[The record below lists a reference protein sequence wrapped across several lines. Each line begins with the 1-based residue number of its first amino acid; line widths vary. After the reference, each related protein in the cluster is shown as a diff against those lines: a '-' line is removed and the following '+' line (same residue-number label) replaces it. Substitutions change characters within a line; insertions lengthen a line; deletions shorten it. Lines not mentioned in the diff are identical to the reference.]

1 VTSSGGTEG
10 VATAAAR
17 RVIPAIFVLS
27 RTTSCSASTESRSLG
42 GRTLRDV
49 PRSVLRSKPAA
60 GTPCRRCR
68 GRSALCLPGQ
78 DPCRLAA
85 TSCTT
90 SQSHCPHG
98 KTAGGC
104 LRIALR
110 LAQSSMHCVA
120 IGSSRQP
127 RRARVGPA
135 CCFLACS
142 FALGAFATVGLC
154 WMAAWDEYMPSPHGL
169 AQYQFLPDADLI
181 GSGDSG
187 EWRPT
192 PLKWW
197 AALTP
202 RSWHVGPRVWADRD
216 KAEQRI
222 AYPQVTGEAEDA
234 LGELWSV
241 MWRPGPGL
249 SDSLVLRR
257 AVYVDP
263 SSAEPNER
271 RRADLNLALDF
282 GVEPRVSSP
291 LPSSLVGRG
300 IPACT
305 SFSNETLGAWS
316 EVVLPSW
323 AVILGAEPDS
333 DDRLNLTDSEPDGDA
348 LQRAAW
354 SAIGETVEEHR
365 AYGWPLRSMHV
376 RGWRRRLD
384 WFGDEGSSQ
393 RFTDEWASDGLGE
406 MPPLGFYDAALQ
418 LRLPATGLPWK
429 PLWLPFLANSLILGV
444 PLTLAGFG
452 VSRAARWGFAKFRG
466 RCDTCP
472 TCGYPRKGLARGA
485 ACPECGE
492 A

>member
-1 VTSSGGTEG
+1 
-10 VATAAAR
+10 
-17 RVIPAIFVLS
+17 
-27 RTTSCSASTESRSLG
+27 
-42 GRTLRDV
+42 
-49 PRSVLRSKPAA
+49 
-60 GTPCRRCR
+60 
-68 GRSALCLPGQ
+68 
-78 DPCRLAA
+78 
-85 TSCTT
+85 
-90 SQSHCPHG
+90 
-98 KTAGGC
+98 
-104 LRIALR
+104 
-110 LAQSSMHCVA
+110 
-120 IGSSRQP
+120 
-127 RRARVGPA
+127 
-135 CCFLACS
+135 
-142 FALGAFATVGLC
+142 
-154 WMAAWDEYMPSPHGL
+154 
-169 AQYQFLPDADLI
+169 
-181 GSGDSG
+181 
-187 EWRPT
+187 
-192 PLKWW
+192 LKWW

-406 MPPLGFYDAALQ
+406 MPPLGFYDASRNRPSVEAAVAAVSRELTDPRRAAHACGLRRVTRRALG
-418 LRLPATGLPWK
+418 LCEVPRPMRHVPNVRLPAQGPRARRRVPRVRGGVNRCLSARNLLRNLLALARPGGVNPPRPAAGPSIATRVPGSVSSTGHCN
-429 PLWLPFLANSLILGV
+429 ASLMV
-444 PLTLAGFG
+444 LAGVLKPTSAPSLDQLG
-452 VSRAARWGFAKFRG
+452 KQTADAIPAQSKPITCIPDHASTRAACILCWYGMCA
-466 RCDTCP
+466 TVE
-472 TCGYPRKGLARGA
+472 TVCG
-485 ACPECGE
+485 
-492 A
+492 